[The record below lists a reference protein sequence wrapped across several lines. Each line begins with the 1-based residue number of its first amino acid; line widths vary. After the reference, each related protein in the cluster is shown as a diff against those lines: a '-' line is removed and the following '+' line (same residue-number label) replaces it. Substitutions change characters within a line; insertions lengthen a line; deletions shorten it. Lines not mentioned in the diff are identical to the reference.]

1 MIEPGSVKTVR
12 FLSFTERGFCGI
24 RYVPD
29 DKSEYIYRMVKSMA
43 EFASNGKAN
52 AALTTGIIGTA
63 GVGAALLNG
72 GLNGLFGGWRNGNC
86 GCSEDHVVDRYEAG
100 QAARIAQLETE
111 VKLRDA
117 NTYTDQ
123 KMLEMYKYFD
133 GKVRGLEMADA
144 AQQVTNQRVADS
156 FEAVHT
162 DINCVKNELYGAI
175 RNEAE
180 KRCCGDNSIVTYANA
195 TFYPKMVADVTTG
208 TATTAQ
214 PTYNPIPKCGCGC
227 GCN

>member
-1 MIEPGSVKTVR
+1 
-12 FLSFTERGFCGI
+12 
-24 RYVPD
+24 VPD
-29 DKSEYIYRMVKSMA
+29 DESEYIYRMVKSMA

-63 GVGAALLNG
+63 GTGLALLNG
-72 GLNGLFGGWRNGNC
+72 GLGGLFSGWNRGGCN
-86 GCSEDHVVDRYEAG
+86 EDHVVDRYEAG

-133 GKVRGLEMADA
+133 GRTRALEASDA
-144 AQQVTNQRVADS
+144 AQAVTNQRMVDS
-156 FEAVHT
+156 FEAVHA
-162 DINCVKNELYGAI
+162 DINCVKNELYSAI

-214 PTYNPIPKCGCGC
+214 STYNPIPKCGCGC

>member
-1 MIEPGSVKTVR
+1 
-12 FLSFTERGFCGI
+12 
-24 RYVPD
+24 
-29 DKSEYIYRMVKSMA
+29 MA

-72 GLNGLFGGWRNGNC
+72 GLNGLFGGGWRNGNC
-86 GCSEDHVVDRYEAG
+86 GCNEDHVVDRYEAG

-133 GKVRGLEMADA
+133 GRTRALEASDA
-144 AQQVTNQRVADS
+144 AQAVTNQRMVDS
-156 FEAVHT
+156 FEAVHS

-214 PTYNPIPKCGCGC
+214 STYNPIPKCGCGC
-227 GCN
+227 DCNR

>member
-1 MIEPGSVKTVR
+1 
-12 FLSFTERGFCGI
+12 
-24 RYVPD
+24 
-29 DKSEYIYRMVKSMA
+29 MVKSMA
-43 EFASNGKAN
+43 EFATNGKAN

-72 GLNGLFGGWRNGNC
+72 GLNGLFGGGWRNGNC
-86 GCSEDHVVDRYEAG
+86 GCNEDHVVDRYEAG

-133 GKVRGLEMADA
+133 GKIGTLENADA
-144 AQQVTNQRVADS
+144 AQAVTNQRVADS
-156 FEAVHT
+156 FEAAHNDLV
-162 DINCVKNELYGAI
+162 CVKNELYSAI

-195 TFYPKMVADVTTG
+195 TFYPKQVADVTTG

-227 GCN
+227 GCGCN

>member
-1 MIEPGSVKTVR
+1 
-12 FLSFTERGFCGI
+12 
-24 RYVPD
+24 
-29 DKSEYIYRMVKSMA
+29 MA
-43 EFASNGKAN
+43 EFATNGKAN

-63 GVGAALLNG
+63 GTGLALLGG
-72 GLNGLFGGWRNGNC
+72 GLNGLFGGWRNG
-86 GCSEDHVVDRYEAG
+86 GCNEDHVVDRYEAQQ
-100 QAARIAQLETE
+100 QAKISELETE

-117 NTYTDQ
+117 NAYTDQ
-123 KMLEMYKYFD
+123 KMLDMYKYFD

-214 PTYNPIPKCGCGC
+214 PTYNPIPQC
-227 GCN
+227 GCNCNR

>member
-1 MIEPGSVKTVR
+1 MKPSRKRR
-12 FLSFTERGFCGI
+12 FFFVHFAQKSCYNICAGGN
-24 RYVPD
+24 
-29 DKSEYIYRMVKSMA
+29 SEYILRMVKSMA

-86 GCSEDHVVDRYEAG
+86 GCNEDHVVDRYEAG

-133 GKVRGLEMADA
+133 SRTRALEASDA
-144 AQQVTNQRVADS
+144 AQAVTNQRMVDS
-156 FEAVHT
+156 FEAVHS

-214 PTYNPIPKCGCGC
+214 STYNPIPKCGCGC
-227 GCN
+227 GCGCN

>member
-1 MIEPGSVKTVR
+1 
-12 FLSFTERGFCGI
+12 
-24 RYVPD
+24 
-29 DKSEYIYRMVKSMA
+29 MA
-43 EFASNGKAN
+43 EFASNAKGN
-52 AALTTGIIGTA
+52 AALATGIIGTA
-63 GVGAALLNG
+63 GVGLGLLNG
-72 GLNGLFGGWRNGNC
+72 GLGNIFGNRGAVGQSTLDAATAAAVSAAVHGMANNCGRNC
-86 GCSEDHVVDRYEAG
+86 GCNEDHVVDRYEAG
-100 QAARIAQLETE
+100 QAARIAELETE

-162 DINCVKNELYGAI
+162 DINCVKNELYSAI

-195 TFYPKMVADVTTG
+195 TFYPKMVADVTAG
-208 TATTAQ
+208 TTTTAQ
-214 PTYNPIPKCGCGC
+214 PTYNPIPRCGDCCCG
-227 GCN
+227 N

>member
-1 MIEPGSVKTVR
+1 
-12 FLSFTERGFCGI
+12 
-24 RYVPD
+24 
-29 DKSEYIYRMVKSMA
+29 MA

-86 GCSEDHVVDRYEAG
+86 GCNEDHVVDRYEAG
-100 QAARIAQLETE
+100 QAARIAELETE

-133 GKVRGLEMADA
+133 GKIGTLESADA
-144 AQQVTNQRVADS
+144 AQQVTNQRIADS

-214 PTYNPIPKCGCGC
+214 STYNPIPKCGCGC
-227 GCN
+227 GCGCN

>member
-1 MIEPGSVKTVR
+1 
-12 FLSFTERGFCGI
+12 
-24 RYVPD
+24 
-29 DKSEYIYRMVKSMA
+29 MA

-63 GVGAALLNG
+63 GLGAALLNG
-72 GLNGLFGGWRNGNC
+72 GLGGLFGGYRNG
-86 GCSEDHVVDRYEAG
+86 GCNEDHTVDRYEA
-100 QAARIAQLETE
+100 QQQARIAELETE

-144 AQQVTNQRVADS
+144 AQQITNQRMADS

-162 DINCVKNELYGAI
+162 DINCVKNELYAAI

-180 KRCCGDNSIVTYANA
+180 KRRCGDNSIVTYANA

-208 TATTAQ
+208 SDTTAQ
-214 PTYNPIPKCGCGC
+214 STYNPLPNC
-227 GCN
+227 GCNGNG

>member
-1 MIEPGSVKTVR
+1 
-12 FLSFTERGFCGI
+12 
-24 RYVPD
+24 
-29 DKSEYIYRMVKSMA
+29 MA

-52 AALTTGIIGTA
+52 AALATGIIGAT

-72 GLNGLFGGWRNGNC
+72 GLNGLFGSWRNGNC
-86 GCSEDHVVDRYEAG
+86 GCNEDHVVDRYEAG

-195 TFYPKMVADVTTG
+195 TFYPKQVADVTTG

-214 PTYNPIPKCGCGC
+214 PTYNPLPKCGCGC

>member
-1 MIEPGSVKTVR
+1 
-12 FLSFTERGFCGI
+12 
-24 RYVPD
+24 
-29 DKSEYIYRMVKSMA
+29 MA

-52 AALTTGIIGTA
+52 AALATGIIGAT
-63 GVGAALLNG
+63 GVGATLLNG

-86 GCSEDHVVDRYEAG
+86 GCNEDHVVDRYEAG

-156 FEAVHT
+156 FEAVHN

-214 PTYNPIPKCGCGC
+214 STYNPIPKCGCGC

>member
-1 MIEPGSVKTVR
+1 M
-12 FLSFTERGFCGI
+12 
-24 RYVPD
+24 PD

-72 GLNGLFGGWRNGNC
+72 GLSALFGGCRNG
-86 GCSEDHVVDRYEAG
+86 GCNEDHPVDRYEA
-100 QAARIAQLETE
+100 QQQARIAELETE

-117 NTYTDQ
+117 NAYTDQ

-195 TFYPKMVADVTTG
+195 TFYPKLVADVTPGTG
-208 TATTAQ
+208 TTAQ
-214 PTYNPIPKCGCGC
+214 PTYNPIPKCGCDC